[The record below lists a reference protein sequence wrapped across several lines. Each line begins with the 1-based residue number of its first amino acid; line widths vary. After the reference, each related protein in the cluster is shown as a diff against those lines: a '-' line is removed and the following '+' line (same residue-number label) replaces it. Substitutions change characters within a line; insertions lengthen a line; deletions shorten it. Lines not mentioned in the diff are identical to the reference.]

1 MFRSKLWLAAG
12 FLIVGTG
19 CSPASRHWVKA
30 EGQNSGYTVQQ
41 YKGDDHLIARVKRGQ
56 LHGRAVIV
64 FGSGGH
70 CELTFVNG
78 KKDGM
83 AKYYRADG
91 VLCQSVRYEA
101 DSVVSKTILCSPT
114 FD

>member
-1 MFRSKLWLAAG
+1 
-12 FLIVGTG
+12 
-19 CSPASRHWVKA
+19 
-30 EGQNSGYTVQQ
+30 
-41 YKGDDHLIARVKRGQ
+41 
-56 LHGRAVIV
+56 
-64 FGSGGH
+64 
-70 CELTFVNG
+70 
-78 KKDGM
+78 M